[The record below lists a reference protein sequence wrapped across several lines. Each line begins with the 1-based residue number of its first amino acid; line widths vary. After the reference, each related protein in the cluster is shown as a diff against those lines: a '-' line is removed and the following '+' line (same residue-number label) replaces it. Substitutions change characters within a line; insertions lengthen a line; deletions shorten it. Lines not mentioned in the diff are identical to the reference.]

1 MEVDLT
7 FWIQSFFIVLF
18 GTIGAILFK
27 FGVNQFGKIEVWD
40 IYCWIR
46 LVFTPAIFLGLVC
59 LFLSRLLFSLPLKR
73 MGVGRF
79 SAIIIPLNIIAIA
92 IASAIVFKEE
102 FNVKDI
108 IGIVLGLIAIILIGS
123 EG

>member
-40 IYCWIR
+40 VYCWIR
-46 LVFTPAIFLGLVC
+46 LVFTPAIFFGLVC
-59 LFLSRLLFSLPLKR
+59 LFFSRLLFSLPLKR

-92 IASAIVFKEE
+92 ISSAIVFKEQFKIKE
-102 FNVKDI
+102 I
-108 IGIVLGLIAIILIGS
+108 IGIILGLIGIMLIGS
-123 EG
+123 E